1 MVGSERVPTVW
12 RITSSQG
19 VSFSGLMLPSPTTAT
34 MRTASSGD
42 VAWPATPPIPGEQA
56 TQEKRRVAEL
66 EGASKGEVLGR
77 WNRFGW
83 KTRTAA
89 DRRWWRRRRSGEW
102 SPWEGVEEAAARRR
116 ARLLEASGTFFLVT
130 GLSRSHEPF
139 SSVRSSI
146 DGPR

>member
-1 MVGSERVPTVW
+1 
-12 RITSSQG
+12 
-19 VSFSGLMLPSPTTAT
+19 MLPSPTTAT

-89 DRRWWRRRRSGEW
+89 VVAEAEVGRVVAMGGRGGSGCTSSSSTTRGFGYIFPRDRAL
-102 SPWEGVEEAAARRR
+102 PK
-116 ARLLEASGTFFLVT
+116 
-130 GLSRSHEPF
+130 P
-139 SSVRSSI
+139 
-146 DGPR
+146 